1 MVMNKV
7 AFAGLLNT
15 DPVIDS
21 QLKIEHKRDFLVY
34 FDLTVNSISDDT
46 ECTKKIRCEVR
57 DNAAEKFYRYAK
69 KGDLVEI
76 KGVIENNPIKDVHN
90 QDENFYV
97 KVEGFRIYVAE
108 DYQKIT
114 AN

>member
-1 MVMNKV
+1 MMKKV

-34 FDLTVNSISDDT
+34 FDLTVNSISDDI
-46 ECTKKIRCEVR
+46 ECIKKIRCQVR
-57 DNAAEKFYRYAK
+57 DNAAEKFYRHAK

-76 KGVIENNPIKDVHN
+76 KGVVETDLFQDVHN
-90 QDENFYV
+90 QYENFYV